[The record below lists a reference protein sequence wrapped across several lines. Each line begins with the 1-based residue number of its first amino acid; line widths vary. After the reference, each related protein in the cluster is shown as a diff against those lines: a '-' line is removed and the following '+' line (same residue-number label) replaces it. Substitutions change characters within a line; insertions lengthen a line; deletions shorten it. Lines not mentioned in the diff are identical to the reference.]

1 MVHYSQDIFF
11 RAKVSLIGLQQILD
25 FSTYA
30 RMREELSL
38 AMISHVSIVPLQIS
52 TSFSVR
58 NHEKV
63 RRGLLLKNCPLV

>member
-52 TSFSVR
+52 TSSSEQ
-58 NHEKV
+58 NHEKN
-63 RRGLLLKNCPLV
+63 RTGFAAKNCPLV